1 MHTMVFPHGPRF
13 RPFSVLAKCLFR
25 YTITRSEY

>member
-1 MHTMVFPHGPRF
+1 MVFPHDPRF